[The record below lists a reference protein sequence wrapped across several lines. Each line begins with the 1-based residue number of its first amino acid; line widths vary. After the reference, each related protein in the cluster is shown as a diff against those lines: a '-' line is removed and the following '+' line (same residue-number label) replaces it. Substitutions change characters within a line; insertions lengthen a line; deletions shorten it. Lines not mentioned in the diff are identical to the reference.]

1 MHFLWN
7 RTAIVRERPIAP
19 RRAQKILSA
28 TFCRAR
34 IFAARPVSGHST
46 RWPRVGPTGAG
57 GEGTANVE
65 SHPARKPLAV
75 AADLESEFAAD
86 AECMGAPARRAGNGA
101 EQNAGNE
108 WHGRSHGTER
118 KPAPGPQLL
127 AIVYGDIGPVQWSD
141 GSARRAVLLVT
152 RIVRIRTCATA

>member
-46 RWPRVGPTGAG
+46 HR
-57 GEGTANVE
+57 
-65 SHPARKPLAV
+65 
-75 AADLESEFAAD
+75 
-86 AECMGAPARRAGNGA
+86 
-101 EQNAGNE
+101 
-108 WHGRSHGTER
+108 
-118 KPAPGPQLL
+118 
-127 AIVYGDIGPVQWSD
+127 
-141 GSARRAVLLVT
+141 GSAMAAGRPDG
-152 RIVRIRTCATA
+152 VRDGKR